1 MNDFP
6 LIEKIDILMKLISS
20 SSLFLV
26 CSIIAIAFLSFLVFC
41 IVTNKKVNKWLFI
54 SITSLIS
61 IIILINYG
69 TLIIKIVDKVID
81 MAFMALYFPNI
92 VVYTS
97 VLIISNVFF
106 IMSLFSKKIIKSHKI
121 SNIVNS
127 LFLDFLLILVID
139 VLSKN
144 NINIL
149 DEINLY
155 TNSTLLV
162 LLQLSMGI
170 FTSWLLV
177 NLILSAHCKLKK
189 FDKIEYPEMPEIL
202 FE

>member
-6 LIEKIDILMKLISS
+6 LIEKINILMNLISS
-20 SSLFLV
+20 SPVFLV
-26 CSIIAIAFLSFLVFC
+26 CSIIAIVFLVFLVFC
-41 IVTNKKVNKWLFI
+41 IITNRKVNKWLFI

-92 VVYTS
+92 VVYVS

-106 IMSLFSKKIIKSHKI
+106 ITSLFSKKIIKSHKI

-144 NINIL
+144 NINIF

-170 FTSWLLV
+170 FTSWFLI
-177 NLILSAHCKLKK
+177 NLILSAHSKLKK
-189 FDKIEYPEMPEIL
+189 FAKIEYP
-202 FE
+202 